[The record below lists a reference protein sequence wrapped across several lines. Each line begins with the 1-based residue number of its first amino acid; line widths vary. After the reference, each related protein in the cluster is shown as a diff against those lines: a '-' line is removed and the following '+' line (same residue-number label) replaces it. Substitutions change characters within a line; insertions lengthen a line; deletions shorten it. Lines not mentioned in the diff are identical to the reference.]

1 MASIANDKNGRKR
14 IMFMAGDGSRRTIR
28 LGKATLRQAE
38 AVKVKIEQLALS
50 ATGITGVI
58 DDQTAAWL
66 SGLDDGA
73 YEKLSSVGLVS
84 PRTSARLKDF
94 IDGYISER
102 SDVKPST
109 TSVYGKVRKN
119 LLDYFGADKPLRE
132 ITLGDVDQWRLYL
145 VNKLGLA
152 DNTVRRRTGIS
163 KQFFRAALRR
173 KLISENPFDGQKT
186 SVQAN
191 RRRDYFITQAEAQKV
206 LDACPNAQWRL
217 MFALARYGGLRC
229 PSEIVRLKWS
239 DINWE
244 RGRLLVHSPKTEHI
258 AGHESRLVPIF
269 PELLPYLRD
278 AFEQAK
284 EGAVYCIE
292 KYSGKWTN
300 VGTHLRRIICKAGLK
315 PWPKVFQNLRS
326 TRETELCE
334 RWPEYIICAWI
345 GNTKAVAR
353 KHYLQVTEEH
363 FEQAAAGSAEAAQKA
378 AQQALELPRTEPQIK
393 EEPAKCDNTQVLAT
407 QCFTKLGDAG
417 LEPAASCV

>member
-38 AVKVKIEQLALS
+38 AVKVKIEQLVLA
-50 ATGITGVI
+50 ATGLTGVV
-58 DDQTAAWL
+58 DNATAEWL

-73 YEKLSSVGLVS
+73 YEKLSAAGLVT
-84 PRTSARLKDF
+84 PRASARLKDF
-94 IDGYISER
+94 LEGYIAKR

-152 DNTVRRRTGIS
+152 DNTVRRRTGIA

-173 KLISENPFDGQKT
+173 KLISENPFDGQKV

-191 RRRDYFITQAEAQKV
+191 RQRDYFITQAEAQKV

-229 PSEIVRLKWS
+229 PSEILTLTWGNV
-239 DINWE
+239 NWE
-244 RGRLLVHSPKTEHI
+244 KSRMLIHSPKTEHI

-269 PELLPYLRD
+269 PELLPYLQD

-300 VGTHLRRIICKAGLK
+300 VGVHLRRIICKAGLK
-315 PWPKVFQNLRS
+315 PWPKTFQNLRA

-334 RWPEYIICAWI
+334 RWPEYVVCSWI
-345 GNTKAVAR
+345 GNTVAVAR
-353 KHYLQVTEEH
+353 KHYLQTTEEH
-363 FEQAAAGSAEAAQKA
+363 FEQAAAGNDKAAQKA
-378 AQQALELPRTEPQIK
+378 AQQALELCRIESHPDS
-393 EEPAKCDNTQVLAT
+393 EPAKNEIKRSPAT
-407 QCFTKLGDAG
+407 QCEGRMGDAG